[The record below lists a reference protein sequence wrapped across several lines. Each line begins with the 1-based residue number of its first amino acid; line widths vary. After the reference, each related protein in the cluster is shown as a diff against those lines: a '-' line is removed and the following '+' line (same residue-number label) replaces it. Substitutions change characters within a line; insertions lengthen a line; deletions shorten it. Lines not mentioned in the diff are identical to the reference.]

1 MPQTSYDRRF
11 ETIDRIIETGIYL
24 YILFMFLSKG
34 EAIRNILI
42 FGNFTLWLTTL
53 RYRKNLS
60 VLKEPVSVI
69 FWIFTAVTV
78 LSVPFSIE
86 PLYSFFSLRND
97 PLKPAL
103 LFAVIA
109 TVITDRERIVKVS
122 YVSFVAVFI
131 IVVIGYYSYIAHD
144 LAFLRPDVSLMHTGQ
159 TGHNRFARYL
169 NTLLPLIFILY
180 YVWDRSRVLKWV
192 LSLLFIAAV
201 FALILSTSR
210 EGYLAFLGM
219 VGIYT
224 FYVSRTRGYKLVK
237 VIAGVS
243 AVIILLGAVSWFFF
257 PNVRERMAR
266 IDDQLPTLNLRTEA
280 WKPAFDAI
288 MQRPAV
294 GWGVGDRIFR
304 LDEPY
309 HATPYKGAPPRTS
322 EGSPKGP
329 HNTFI
334 KILFHQG
341 LIGVV
346 PYILLILYAMRTFWT
361 DAFRKKGLTGFL
373 LIACVAVIF
382 GNYILNSLLADLELR
397 YLAVILGLG
406 MAATRIDETGD
417 R

>member
-1 MPQTSYDRRF
+1 MPQTGDDRKF
-11 ETIDRIIETGIYL
+11 ETIDRIIVAGIYL

-60 VLKEPVSVI
+60 VLKEPVPVL

-122 YVSFVAVFI
+122 YVSLVAVFI
-131 IVVIGYYSYIAHD
+131 IVAIGYYSYIAHD
-144 LAFLRPDVSLMHTGQ
+144 LAFLRPDVPLMHTGQ

-169 NTLLPLIFILY
+169 NTLLPLTFILY
-180 YVWDRSRVLKWV
+180 HVWDRSRVLKGI
-192 LSLLFIAAV
+192 LSLLFVAAV

-219 VGIYT
+219 VGIFT
-224 FYVSRTRGYKLVK
+224 FYVSRARGYKLVK
-237 VIAGVS
+237 VVAGVS

-266 IDDQLPTLNLRTEA
+266 TDEQLPTLNLRTEA

-288 MQRPAV
+288 MQRPVV

-309 HATPYKGAPPRTS
+309 LATPYKGAPPRTS

-341 LIGVV
+341 LIGAV
-346 PYILLILYAMRTFWT
+346 PYILLILSAMRTFWIE
-361 DAFRKKGLTGFL
+361 AFRKKGFTGLL
-373 LIACVAVIF
+373 LIACVAVLF

-406 MAATRIDETGD
+406 MAATRIDETGN